1 MNPVLR
7 MASSTL
13 PLSAALTESG
23 RLMVLETV
31 AIDTFARRA
40 TSSIVMEGADLSD
53 AIFAVGPNLTED
65 NQNYNDFV
73 SAFNQLIKR
82 IFL

>member
-40 TSSIVMEGADLSD
+40 TSSIVMEGADFPD

-65 NQNYNDFV
+65 NRNYNDFV